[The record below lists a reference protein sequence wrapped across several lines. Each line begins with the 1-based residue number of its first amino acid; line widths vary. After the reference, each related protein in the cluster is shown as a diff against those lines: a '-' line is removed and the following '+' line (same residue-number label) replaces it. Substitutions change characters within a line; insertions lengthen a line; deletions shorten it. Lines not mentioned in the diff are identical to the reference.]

1 MKRTKKK
8 SRLLLAFNTFIF
20 SILLYTNCMSQTDFD
35 KKLKSLLSESVP
47 FMYQDELK
55 HKLDSVNLLDS
66 RSEEEFTTSHIPGA
80 KYVGYDDFDEK
91 SVQNLDREKP
101 VVIYCSVGY
110 RSEKIGEKL
119 QEMGFKEVY
128 NLWGGIFDWKN
139 NGHEVVNESGVTDSV
154 HTYNKS
160 WSKWLKKG
168 QKVY

>member
-1 MKRTKKK
+1 MKRSKKK
-8 SRLLLAFNTFIF
+8 SSLVLALNTFIF
-20 SILLYTNCMSQTDFD
+20 SLLLYTNCMSQTDFD

-47 FMYQDELK
+47 FMYQDELNSK
-55 HKLDSVNLLDS
+55 MDSVNILDS
-66 RSEEEFTTSHIPGA
+66 RSPEEYKTSHIPGS
-80 KYVGYDDFDEK
+80 KFVGYDDFETE
-91 SVQNLDREKP
+91 SVQKLDKEKP

-139 NGHEVVNESGVTDSV
+139 NGNDVVNAVGITDSV

-168 QKVY
+168 EKVY